1 MISEYSHQN
10 KNHNTAIESDQRYY
24 QKLAVGTLATTIALC
39 ELGNIIGDL
48 THHDEPFPKEPTP
61 AKEKVLSYKELGS
74 NHTIEYTVRYGDT
87 LSELADDLQHDNV
100 NLQDNSNS
108 QIVDS
113 IIKANNL
120 DGFVVDTKIKL
131 PDDDGINDPQSY
143 VNNHAL
149 PPDIRLQNN
158 NNNK

>member
-1 MISEYSHQN
+1 MISEYNHQN
-10 KNHNTAIESDQRYY
+10 KKHNTTIESERQYY
-24 QKLAVGTLATTIALC
+24 RKTAIGTLATVVAICGL
-39 ELGNIIGDL
+39 NNVIGDL
-48 THHDEPFPKEPTP
+48 THHDKPFPKEPTP

-87 LSELADDLQHDNV
+87 LSEIADDLQQDNI
-100 NLQDNSNS
+100 NLKDNSNS

-113 IIKANNL
+113 IIKANEL

-131 PDDDGINDPQSY
+131 PDDDGVNNPQSH

-149 PPDIRLQNN
+149 PPDTRPQN
-158 NNNK
+158 

>member
-10 KNHNTAIESDQRYY
+10 KKHNTTIESERQYCR
-24 QKLAVGTLATTIALC
+24 KTAIGTLATVVAIC
-39 ELGNIIGDL
+39 GLGNMIGDL
-48 THHDEPFPKEPTP
+48 THRDAPLPKESTPT
-61 AKEKVLSYKELGS
+61 KEKVLSYKELGT

-87 LSELADDLQHDNV
+87 LSEIADDLQQDNI

-113 IIKANNL
+113 IIKTNNL

-149 PPDIRLQNN
+149 PPDTRPQN
-158 NNNK
+158 

>member
-10 KNHNTAIESDQRYY
+10 KNNNTSIESDRRYY
-24 QKLAVGTLATTIALC
+24 RKLAVGTLATTIALC
-39 ELGNIIGDL
+39 GLGNIIGDL
-48 THHDEPFPKEPTP
+48 THHDEPFPKDPTP

-87 LSELADDLQHDNV
+87 LSEIADDLQQDNV

-113 IIKANNL
+113 IIKANKL

-131 PDDDGINDPQSY
+131 PDDDGVNSPQSH

-149 PPDIRLQNN
+149 PPDTRPQY
-158 NNNK
+158 

>member
-10 KNHNTAIESDQRYY
+10 KNHNTAIESDQQYY
-24 QKLAVGTLATTIALC
+24 RRNAIGTLATVVAICGLSTV
-39 ELGNIIGDL
+39 IGGL
-48 THHDEPFPKEPTP
+48 THHDAPLPKEPTP
-61 AKEKVLSYKELGS
+61 AKEKVLSYKELGA

-120 DGFVVDTKIKL
+120 DGFVVDTKIEL

-158 NNNK
+158 DR